1 MKKKVVLILSTLMCI
16 SLCACGGS
24 EPTSNSENKVV
35 EQNDEK
41 GEATENNSE
50 VVENT
55 EIVFSELEK
64 NGNDIYCISKAQA
77 VANME
82 KVVLTTENWSQYF
95 ENHDVVEKNQFGD
108 VISERTVFSMK
119 EGYIGFTKDGVS
131 LKFKETKY
139 REYPDSDE
147 KIEYVEESVRS
158 FSGSELRYDISYIL
172 GVGENAECI
181 DAIGEMIVMKLPQEL
196 IDEGM
201 FIIKVS
207 ENWQDNVV
215 VKSFSGVKD
224 EEYEKLLKY
233 ME

>member
-1 MKKKVVLILSTLMCI
+1 MKKKIVLILAILMCI

-24 EPTSNSENKVV
+24 ESTSNSENKVV
-35 EQNDEK
+35 EQNDDK
-41 GEATENNSE
+41 GAATENNSE

-55 EIVFSELEK
+55 EIIFSELEK

-108 VISERTVFSMK
+108 VISESTVFSMK
-119 EGYIGFTKDGVS
+119 KGYLGLTKEGVS
-131 LKFKETKY
+131 LKFEVPKY
-139 REYPDSDE
+139 DVITGEKLDE
-147 KIEYVEESVRS
+147 VEESVYS
-158 FSGSELRYDISYIL
+158 FKKGELDYNISYYSKL
-172 GVGENAECI
+172 DESAECI

-196 IDEGM
+196 IDESM

-224 EEYEKLLKY
+224 EEYEKLLEY